1 MVPPDIPS
9 EMSNLLPLIGG
20 LGWFPLTRAGGDD
33 GFACRKTWLSSSAG
47 SFILGMIELLSL
59 PLCLCLPSP
68 AHNTTHLIWIVFR

>member
-33 GFACRKTWLSSSAG
+33 GVRLQENVAEQLSG
-47 SFILGMIELLSL
+47 QLY
-59 PLCLCLPSP
+59 P
-68 AHNTTHLIWIVFR
+68 RDD

>member
-47 SFILGMIELLSL
+47 SFILGMIELLSASL
-59 PLCLCLPSP
+59 SVSAFSCSQ
-68 AHNTTHLIWIVFR
+68 HHSFNQDRV